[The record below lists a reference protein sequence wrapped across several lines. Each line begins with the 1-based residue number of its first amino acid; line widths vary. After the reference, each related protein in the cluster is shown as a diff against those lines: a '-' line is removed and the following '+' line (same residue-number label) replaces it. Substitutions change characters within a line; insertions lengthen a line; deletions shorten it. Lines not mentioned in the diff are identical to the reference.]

1 MKNRGLWFL
10 ARAVAT
16 LILIGVLVGGGFAL
30 YYAGVFKGYAASDLV
45 AEGEEAAKPAFL
57 PDNMPHFGYRHY
69 RHYRPFGAIGM
80 LFKVVLCFV
89 FIGII
94 AKLIRFVVW
103 GSMFR
108 HGWCGPWG
116 KPWHGP
122 HGIHG
127 RRAHKRHAHHYR
139 HGPPMPPWCWDWDE
153 DENEEAEGSDDE
165 PATEN

>member
-1 MKNRGLWFL
+1 MKNKGLWFL

-16 LILIGVLVGGGFAL
+16 LILIGLLVGGGFAL
-30 YYAGVFKGYAASDLV
+30 YYAGVFQGYAVSELV
-45 AEGEEAAKPAFL
+45 AGGEEAARPAFL
-57 PDNMPHFGYRHY
+57 PESLP
-69 RHYRPFGAIGM
+69 PFGHHYYWPFGVIGM
-80 LFKVVLCFV
+80 LFKIVLFFV

-103 GSMFR
+103 GSVFR
-108 HGWCGPWG
+108 HAWCGPWG

-122 HGIHG
+122 HRMYG
-127 RRAHKRHAHHYR
+127 RRAYRRHARHYR

-153 DENEEAEGSDDE
+153 DEEAEEADDE